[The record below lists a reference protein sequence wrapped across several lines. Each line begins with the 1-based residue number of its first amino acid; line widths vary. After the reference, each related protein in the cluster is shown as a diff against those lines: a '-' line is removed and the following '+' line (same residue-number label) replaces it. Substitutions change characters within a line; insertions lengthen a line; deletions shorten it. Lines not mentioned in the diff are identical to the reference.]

1 MLDSSSQS
9 TLLGILDEKCS
20 DCSTV
25 ELFDGVKSKLY
36 RERFLMCFLF
46 SISVMANQML
56 WVTFVPISDLSE
68 EWLGVSTLE
77 VNLLT
82 IIWMILYLPGTI
94 LGVWVVDR
102 YNLRT
107 AVIFGALL
115 QFVAQDCVLLVP
127 ICELRV
133 MG

>member
-1 MLDSSSQS
+1 M
-9 TLLGILDEKCS
+9 
-20 DCSTV
+20 
-25 ELFDGVKSKLY
+25 ELSIDGGELKLY
-36 RERFLMCFLF
+36 RERFLMCFF
-46 SISVMANQML
+46 SISVFANQML

-94 LGVWVVDR
+94 LGVEEIGTSKDCCNFR
-102 YNLRT
+102 
-107 AVIFGALL
+107 G
-115 QFVAQDCVLLVP
+115 FVTICGSDCVLLVP
-127 ICELRV
+127 ICEPRR